1 MHCTGMKRICVYTNE
16 VHGNKKGNKE
26 HGCTAVGSG
35 SGGIDRRFRIFIQ
48 SAMKSRLQNR
58 WERCRIIDNIGQLL
72 TRSIHYAAKCKIHP

>member
-35 SGGIDRRFRIFIQ
+35 S
-48 SAMKSRLQNR
+48 A
-58 WERCRIIDNIGQLL
+58 EL
-72 TRSIHYAAKCKIHP
+72 TAVFEIR

>member
-35 SGGIDRRFRIFIQ
+35 SGGD
-48 SAMKSRLQNR
+48 MLPLK
-58 WERCRIIDNIGQLL
+58 
-72 TRSIHYAAKCKIHP
+72 